1 MPAIYKKELRSYFHS
16 FVGPL
21 FIGVTLFLFG
31 IYFTAYDLFMGY
43 PYIGY
48 ALSAVIFLFFF
59 SVPILSMRILAEE
72 RKQKTDQFLL
82 TAPVRVWD
90 IVLGK
95 FYALATLL
103 LIPVA
108 IISIYPLVL
117 SAFGEISFA
126 ETYLALGAF
135 FLYGLACIAIGEF
148 VSSITESQMIAAIV
162 SFGFLFVGYV
172 MNAICNMIS
181 STGNWLTKVLSVFDM
196 SGRFDEL
203 MDGSLSLSSCVYF
216 LSIILLFLVFTEQSI
231 QKRRYHV
238 SKKNFS
244 LSAYSSTVIAG
255 SIAVAVILNLIVA
268 ELPSRYTVFD
278 LTANRLYS
286 LTDDTK
292 ELVGNIGEDVTI
304 YVLANENQ
312 ADSTLAN
319 TLDSYEGL
327 SSHIKV
333 TYVDPAVNPKFYTK
347 YTDGSISSN
356 SVIVESSRRSRVVD
370 YNDLYV
376 SEYDYSTYSQ
386 NVTGYDAEGQITSAI
401 SYVLSE
407 NMPKIYM
414 VTGHGELELDSTF
427 TDAIQKANIDTETIN
442 LMDYDAVPED
452 AAAVFVN
459 APAGDFSSDDTEKLL
474 TYLNDGG
481 DIFINTTYT
490 GKDMPN
496 FEKLLDFYGVQV
508 SRGLIIETAQN
519 SYYQDPFYL
528 LPSIEYDTITSDIY
542 SGNSYVFAPY
552 CQGLTF
558 TEKED
563 VEVTPLLAS
572 SEKSYV
578 RDDIEN
584 STSYDRQDGDE
595 DGPFYIG
602 LSCTAQ
608 VAGAASQEQETD
620 ESGNTDA
627 ASGDVKNSE
636 STAIIFSCE
645 SLFTQEAD
653 AMVAGTNQ
661 KLFSGVLQA
670 FETEDGESSSVVIPV
685 KNYEVEYLT
694 VSQSW
699 ISVLALITVVVIPF
713 GFLITG
719 FVIWFRRRK
728 L

>member
-1 MPAIYKKELRSYFHS
+1 MLAIYKKELRSYFHS

-82 TAPVRVWD
+82 TAPIRVSD

-126 ETYLALGAF
+126 ETYLAIGAF

-172 MNAICNMIS
+172 MKAICNMIS
-181 STGNWLTKVLSVFDM
+181 STGNWLTKILSAFDM

-203 MDGSLSLSSCVYF
+203 MDGSLSLASCLYF
-216 LSIILLFLVFTEQSI
+216 LSIILLFLIFTEQSI

-238 SKKNFS
+238 SKKNLS
-244 LSAYSSTVIAG
+244 LSAYSSTVIVG
-255 SIAVAVILNLIVA
+255 SIAAAVILNLIVA

-278 LTANRLYS
+278 LTANKLYS

-292 ELVGNIGEDVTI
+292 ELVSNIGEDVTI

-356 SVIVESSRRSRVVD
+356 SVIVESSKRSRVVD

-376 SEYDYSTYSQ
+376 SEFDYSTYSQ

-407 NMPKIYM
+407 DMPKIYI

-427 TDAIQKANIDTETIN
+427 TDMIQKANIDTETIN

-459 APAGDFSSDDTEKLL
+459 APTEDFSSDDAEKIL
-474 TYLNDGG
+474 TYLSNGG

-496 FEKLLDFYGVQV
+496 FDKLLDFYGVQV
-508 SRGLIIETAQN
+508 SKGLIIETAQN

-542 SGNSYVFAPY
+542 SGNSYIFAPY

-584 STSYDRQDGDE
+584 STGYDKQDGDV

-602 LSCTAQ
+602 LSCMAQ
-608 VAGAASQEQETD
+608 VSGSNSEETED
-620 ESGNTDA
+620 ESLDHTQR
-627 ASGDVKNSE
+627 SGDY
-636 STAIIFSCE
+636 STGIIFSSE
-645 SLFTQEAD
+645 NLFTQEAD
-653 AMVAGTNQ
+653 VMVAGTNQ

-699 ISVLALITVVVIPF
+699 ISVLALITVIVIPF

-728 L
+728 R

>member
-1 MPAIYKKELRSYFHS
+1 MLAIYKKELRSYFHS

-82 TAPVRVWD
+82 TAPIRVSD

-126 ETYLALGAF
+126 ETYLAIGAF

-172 MNAICNMIS
+172 MKAICNMIS
-181 STGNWLTKVLSVFDM
+181 STGNWLTKILSAFDM

-203 MDGSLSLSSCVYF
+203 MDGSLSLASCLYF
-216 LSIILLFLVFTEQSI
+216 LSIILLFLIFTEQSI

-238 SKKNFS
+238 SKKNLS
-244 LSAYSSTVIAG
+244 LSAYSSTVIVG
-255 SIAVAVILNLIVA
+255 SIAAAVILNLIVA

-278 LTANRLYS
+278 LTANKLYS

-292 ELVGNIGEDVTI
+292 ELVSNIGEDVTI

-356 SVIVESSRRSRVVD
+356 SVIVESSKRSRVVD

-376 SEYDYSTYSQ
+376 SEFDYSTYSQ

-407 NMPKIYM
+407 DMPKIYM

-427 TDAIQKANIDTETIN
+427 TDMIQKANIDTETIN

-459 APAGDFSSDDTEKLL
+459 APTEDLSSDDAEKLL
-474 TYLNDGG
+474 NYMNNGG

-490 GKDMPN
+490 GKEMPN

-508 SRGLIIETAQN
+508 SKGLIIETAQN

-542 SGNSYVFAPY
+542 SGNSYIFAPY

-584 STSYDRQDGDE
+584 STGYDKQDGDV

-602 LSCTAQ
+602 LSCMAQ
-608 VAGAASQEQETD
+608 VSGSNSEETED
-620 ESGNTDA
+620 ESLDHTQR
-627 ASGDVKNSE
+627 SGDY
-636 STAIIFSCE
+636 STGIIFSSE
-645 SLFTQEAD
+645 NLFTQEAD
-653 AMVAGTNQ
+653 VMVAGTNQ

-699 ISVLALITVVVIPF
+699 ISVLALITVIVIPF

-728 L
+728 R